1 MSIHTAMPSSNIKAS
16 NKNSSKDN
24 KKIDTDIEIDSLLHL
39 LHLVSPAL
47 PVGAYAYSQGLE
59 TAVENQWVNSFETS
73 KDWIGNV
80 MSEGL
85 GCLDLPV
92 LLRVTKAW
100 QTNDIK
106 KIDRWNNFL
115 LVSRES
121 KELLLED
128 TQMGE
133 ALLRLLADLDVKQAA
148 EWQEENQKREDQ
160 LKQKPSFVTMF
171 ALAATHWKVDESS
184 MLKGFV
190 WSWLENQVAAAIK
203 LVPLGQT
210 DAQKLLIALMP
221 NVNKVVEKSYTIEA
235 EDIGSN
241 LPRLAIGSMQHETQY
256 SRLFRS

>member
-1 MSIHTAMPSSNIKAS
+1 ML
-16 NKNSSKDN
+16 NSSQNAVQEKNIFDAKDG
-24 KKIDTDIEIDSLLHL
+24 IVPLLHL

-59 TAVENQWVNSFETS
+59 TAVECQWVNNFETA

-80 MSEGL
+80 MSQGL
-85 GCLDLPV
+85 GCLDVPV

-100 QTNDIK
+100 QADN
-106 KIDRWNNFL
+106 IDEAIGWNNFL
-115 LVSRES
+115 LASRES

-133 ALLRLLADLDVKQAA
+133 ALLRLLVDLDIKKATQWKTNEHVKT
-148 EWQEENQKREDQ
+148 
-160 LKQKPSFVTMF
+160 KPAFVTMF
-171 ALAATHWKVDESS
+171 ALAATHWQIDEASL
-184 MLKGFV
+184 LKGFV

-221 NVNKVVEKSYTIEA
+221 GLNKTVEKCYTISTN
-235 EDIGSN
+235 DIGSN
-241 LPRLAIGSMQHETQY
+241 LPRLAIGSMQHEAQY

>member
-1 MSIHTAMPSSNIKAS
+1 MPSSSQNAAQE
-16 NKNSSKDN
+16 
-24 KKIDTDIEIDSLLHL
+24 KKIVDEKEGIDPLLHL

-59 TAVENQWVNSFETS
+59 TAVEYQWVNNFETA
-73 KDWIGNV
+73 KNWIGNV
-80 MSEGL
+80 MLQGL

-92 LLRVTKAW
+92 LLRVIKAW
-100 QTNDIK
+100 QDNDID
-106 KIDRWNNFL
+106 KIIEWNNFL
-115 LVSRES
+115 LASRES

-133 ALLRLLADLDVKQAA
+133 ALLRLLVDLEVENAIGWKTSECVKT
-148 EWQEENQKREDQ
+148 
-160 LKQKPSFVTMF
+160 KPAFVMMF
-171 ALAATHWKVDESS
+171 ALAATHWRVDEASL
-184 MLKGFV
+184 LKGFV

-221 NVNKVVEKSYTIEA
+221 DVNKAVENSYAISTS
-235 EDIGSN
+235 DIGSN
-241 LPRLAIGSMQHETQY
+241 LPRLAIGSMQHESQY

>member
-1 MSIHTAMPSSNIKAS
+1 M
-16 NKNSSKDN
+16 
-24 KKIDTDIEIDSLLHL
+24 KKEEDKTIGTKTEIDPLLHL

-59 TAVENQWVNSFETS
+59 TAVENQWVNNFETA
-73 KDWIGNV
+73 KDWIANV

-92 LLRVTKAW
+92 LLRVTNAW
-100 QTNDIK
+100 QTGDMKEICK
-106 KIDRWNNFL
+106 WNNFL

-133 ALLRLLADLDVKQAA
+133 ALLRLLVDLDVSNAIKWKEKEIQLK
-148 EWQEENQKREDQ
+148 EKD

-171 ALAATHWKVDESS
+171 SLAATHWQVDEASL
-184 MLKGFV
+184 LKGFV

-221 NVNKVVEKSYTIEA
+221 DVNKTVKKSFAIET
-235 EDIGSN
+235 ENIGSN